1 MFLKKRWTLYPF
13 EDIFY
18 GLIFIIV
25 LDKLETIQLICIM
38 FMIMY
43 NRSKVV
49 LMMWEYVVILC
60 IAFNFLKKSK
70 IFAF

>member
-25 LDKLETIQLICIM
+25 LDKLETIQLICFM
-38 FMIMY
+38 FMY